1 MQKLTMMNKGQ
12 MEKGLGRG
20 VSGEDL
26 YMGHFLGAGGATK
39 FLKAKDQDPNQS
51 AAKFDPT
58 AAASNKSIYY
68 DQKNNNRE
76 RSVAEVHSL
85 MTEKY
90 RKQQAA
96 IQAGQKLPDVVA
108 GLTGTGTLAAGT
120 SAAPT
125 ASTLATPTAPVARPA
140 YASATAGLAGQG
152 QDIISSGLQAVTT
165 ALFGGSSPGAT
176 GAGDSGV
183 GNSEVVTLLSQ
194 LVALSRDQNS
204 NLSKILSASTA

>member
-1 MQKLTMMNKGQ
+1 MNKGQ

-76 RSVAEVHSL
+76 RSIAEVHNL

-96 IQAGQKLPDVVA
+96 IQSGQKLPDVVA

-120 SAAPT
+120 SASPT
-125 ASTLATPTAPVARPA
+125 ASTLATPTAPVARPS

-152 QDIISSGLQAVTT
+152 QDVISSGLSAITT
-165 ALFGGSSPGAT
+165 AGFGGSPAGAAG
-176 GAGDSGV
+176 GADAGVSG
-183 GNSEVVTLLSQ
+183 SEAVTLLSQ